1 MNSRNLL
8 ERLRPL
14 LMIGITL
21 TIVTVLVIALPI
33 REEASGDA
41 HVEMRDADPPERED
55 ARPARAGEAAA
66 IITPEQLSRTF
77 RQVAQE
83 VLPVVVEVNVVEVI
97 TQTAPRSLSPWDY
110 FFGPQAPGGR
120 EPQQREFERPGL
132 GSGVIVARQ
141 GPTAY
146 VVTNNHVVG
155 QASRISV
162 TLYDRREYEAEVVGR
177 DPRTDL
183 AVISF
188 EPDSAVPIALLGDSA
203 AAQVGDWVLAVGNPY
218 GFEAT
223 VTSGIVSA
231 VRREAGGRGQIGTF
245 SDYIQTDAAINP
257 GNSGGALVNLDG
269 EVIGINTWIA
279 SQTGGSVGLGF
290 AIPVNTVRRVVTDVI
305 ERGRVAYGWL
315 GVTVVDPRAGGFRDI
330 AADLGVDGRRGA
342 LVLNISRGSPADRS
356 GVLPG
361 DLIVRTD
368 DTPVDDANQLTR
380 RIGLLSPGESTTL
393 ALIRDGTDQTVRV
406 TIDER
411 APEEELA
418 DGSLVWPGLAVV
430 PLGDQIRQSLDLDR
444 SVRGV
449 AVADVVGGSVSDAA
463 GLRPGDVIVRVNDTP
478 IDTVRAFYREL
489 NATPG
494 DEVRFR
500 VLRQGREVGVGL
512 VK

>member
-1 MNSRNLL
+1 MNRRNLL
-8 ERLRPL
+8 DRLRPL
-14 LMIGITL
+14 LMVGIAL
-21 TIVTVLVIALPI
+21 TIVTALVIALPS
-33 REEASGDA
+33 REEAP
-41 HVEMRDADPPERED
+41 VEMRETVPAEREAEPTTRD
-55 ARPARAGEAAA
+55 PGAM
-66 IITPEQLSRTF
+66 ITPEQLSRTF
-77 RQVAQE
+77 REVAQE
-83 VLPVVVEVNVVEVI
+83 VLPVVVEVNVVEVVR
-97 TQTAPRSLSPWDY
+97 QTAPRSLSPWEY
-110 FFGPQAPGGR
+110 FFGPQAPGGP

-132 GSGVIVARQ
+132 GSGVIIARQ
-141 GPTAY
+141 GENAY

-188 EPDSAVPIALLGDSA
+188 RPDGEVPIALLGDSGSA
-203 AAQVGDWVLAVGNPY
+203 EVGDWVLAVGNPY

-257 GNSGGALVNLDG
+257 GNSGGALVNLTG

-290 AIPVNTVRRVVTDVI
+290 AIPVNTVRRVVTDVL
-305 ERGRVAYGWL
+305 ERGRVSYGWL
-315 GVTVVDPRAGGFRDI
+315 GVTIVDPEAGRFPEL
-330 AADLGVDGRRGA
+330 ATDLGIEGRRGA
-342 LVLNISRGSPADRS
+342 LVLNISRGSPADQS

-361 DLIVRTD
+361 DLIVRMD
-368 DTPVDDANQLTR
+368 DTPIDSSNQLTR
-380 RIGLLSPGESTTL
+380 RIGLLSPGETTTL
-393 ALIRDGTDQTVRV
+393 VLVRDAAEQTLTVR
-406 TIDER
+406 IDER
-411 APEEELA
+411 APEEDLA

-430 PLGDQIRQSLDLDR
+430 PLGDQLLESLNLDQ

-449 AVADVVGGSVSDAA
+449 VVADVVGGSASDAS
-463 GLRPGDVIVRVNDTP
+463 GLRPGDVVLRVNDRP
-478 IDTVRAFYREL
+478 ADTVRAFYREL
-489 NATPG
+489 NATRG
-494 DEVRFR
+494 DEVRLR
-500 VLRQGREVGVGL
+500 ILRQGREIGVGL

>member
-1 MNSRNLL
+1 MR
-8 ERLRPL
+8 E
-14 LMIGITL
+14 
-21 TIVTVLVIALPI
+21 VTADD
-33 REEASGDA
+33 REEGPPDSTVDSG
-41 HVEMRDADPPERED
+41 
-55 ARPARAGEAAA
+55 A

-77 RQVAQE
+77 RQVAQQL
-83 VLPVVVEVNVVEVI
+83 LPVVVEVNVVEVI
-97 TQTAPRSLSPWDY
+97 RETAPRALSPWDH

-132 GSGVIVARQ
+132 GSGVVVARR
-141 GPTAY
+141 GETAY

-183 AVISF
+183 AVLSF
-188 EPDSAVPIALLGDSA
+188 RPDGDVPTALLGDSSRA
-203 AAQVGDWVLAVGNPY
+203 EVGDWVLAVGNPY

-290 AIPVNTVRRVVTDVI
+290 AIPVNTVRRVVSDVL

-315 GVTVVDPRAGGFRDI
+315 GVTIIDPVRVGFPNL
-330 AADLGVDGRRGA
+330 AADLGIEGRRGA
-342 LVLNISRGSPADRS
+342 LVLNISRGSPADQS

-361 DLIVRTD
+361 DLIVRMD
-368 DTPVDDANQLTR
+368 DTPIDDPNQLTR
-380 RIGLLSPGESTTL
+380 RIGLLSPDETTTL
-393 ALIRDGTDQTVRV
+393 LLVRDGAEQTVTVR
-406 TIDER
+406 IDER

-418 DGSLVWPGLAVV
+418 DGSLVWPGLVAV
-430 PLGDQIRQSLDLDR
+430 PLDGQLRQSLDLDE

-449 AVADVVGGSVSDAA
+449 AVADVVSGSASDAS
-463 GLRPGDVIVRVNDTP
+463 GLRPGDVLLRVNDRS
-478 IDTVRAFYREL
+478 IDTVRGFYREL

-500 VLRQGREVGVGL
+500 VLRQGREIGVGL